1 MTSPLGVSEMEHVL
15 LLSDDIERS
24 REFYCQVV
32 GLRVGDRPPLEFPGY
47 WLYAGAAA
55 CLHIA
60 QRDAFLTHATSLGL
74 SVSAMGGA
82 GGSLDHIAFNAG
94 DYEGA
99 NARLVREG
107 VPVIRNDVPGG
118 GPRQLFF
125 ADPDG
130 TRIEI
135 NCKRTETK

>member
-1 MTSPLGVSEMEHVL
+1 MSSPPGVSEMEHVL
-15 LLSDDIERS
+15 LLTDDIERS
-24 REFYCQVV
+24 REFYCRVL
-32 GLRVGDRPPLEFPGY
+32 GLRVGDRPPLQFPGY
-47 WLYAGAAA
+47 WLYARATA

-60 QRDAFLTHATSLGL
+60 QRDAYEAHATDLGL
-74 SVSAMGGA
+74 SVSAIGGIGGA
-82 GGSLDHIAFNAG
+82 VDHIAFNAG
-94 DYEGA
+94 DYEDA
-99 NARLVREG
+99 DARLAREG

-125 ADPDG
+125 TDPDG

>member
-1 MTSPLGVSEMEHVL
+1 MEHVL
-15 LLSDDIERS
+15 LLTDDIERS

-32 GLRVGDRPPLEFPGY
+32 GLAVGDRPPLQFPGY
-47 WLYAGAAA
+47 WLYAGATA

-60 QRDAFLTHATSLGL
+60 QRDVYLTHATGLGL
-74 SVSAMGGA
+74 SVSATGGA
-82 GGSLDHIAFNAG
+82 GGSVDHIAFNAG
-94 DYEGA
+94 HYQDA
-99 NARLVREG
+99 NERLERAG

-135 NCKRTETK
+135 NVKRTENQVR

>member
-1 MTSPLGVSEMEHVL
+1 MSSPAGVSGMEHVL
-15 LLSDDIERS
+15 LLTDDIERS
-24 REFYCQVV
+24 REFYCQVL
-32 GLRVGDRPPLEFPGY
+32 GLRVGDRPPLQFPGY
-47 WLYAGAAA
+47 WLYAGATA

-60 QRDAFLTHATSLGL
+60 QRDPYQAHAAELGL
-74 SVSAMGGA
+74 SVSAIGGI

-94 DYEGA
+94 DYEDA
-99 NARLVREG
+99 DARLAREG
-107 VPVIRNDVPGG
+107 VSVIRNDVPGG

-135 NCKRTETK
+135 NFKRTETK